1 MPKTWWFHYFVVSLQ
16 TSSTNV
22 AAMLQEIERYKPYYI
37 NPKIITRMN
46 KAELVAAVAA
56 KAEVSK
62 AEAAK
67 VIDAALEAAVEALK
81 NGESVQLVG
90 YATLSV
96 AQKAERKGINPA
108 TKEAIVIPAK
118 KVVKF
123 KAGAKLAL

>member
-1 MPKTWWFHYFVVSLQ
+1 
-16 TSSTNV
+16 
-22 AAMLQEIERYKPYYI
+22 
-37 NPKIITRMN
+37 MN

-62 AEAAK
+62 AEAQK
-67 VIDAALEAAVEALK
+67 VLDAVLDVTADALK

-96 AQKAERKGINPA
+96 VEKAARKGINPA
-108 TKEAIVIPAK
+108 TKQVIDIPAK
-118 KVVKF
+118 KAVKF